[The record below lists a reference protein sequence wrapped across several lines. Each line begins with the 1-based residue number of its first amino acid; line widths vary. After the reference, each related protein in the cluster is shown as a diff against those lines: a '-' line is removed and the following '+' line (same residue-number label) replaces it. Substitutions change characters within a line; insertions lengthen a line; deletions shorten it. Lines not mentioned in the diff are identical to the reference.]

1 MNKIKK
7 IGFCLAFIILVWF
20 VADIYPD
27 EGMWLLNNVPKKY
40 LQEKYGFT
48 VTNEWLEHLQKSVV
62 RFPNGTGSFISSDG
76 LVLTNHHIASDW
88 LQKLSTQKNNYYEN
102 GFLAATRTQELK
114 CKGLE
119 LVVLM
124 GIEDV
129 TDRVNAGESIDAI
142 EKESSLTENMFG
154 RVEVFYN
161 GGQYHLYRYRN
172 YTDVRLVFAPENA
185 AGFFGGDADNFEYPR
200 YNLDCALFRA
210 YENNK
215 PAKIEHFLKWSK
227 AGAIEDELV
236 FVAGNPGST
245 YRLETVAGLEFM
257 RDVSIPFVLNYLR
270 RSEILCQQFAYEGE
284 EEERIVENELFSIQ
298 NSRKA
303 YYGMLKGLQDPKLMA
318 EKEKAE
324 RDLKDKVFQN
334 PGLNQEYGEAWNDIT
349 KAQILKAEI
358 YNKIFI
364 ARQLLNA
371 SNFASGT
378 PAEKEFKKFK
388 LADLLSFLAE
398 TLGYND
404 AFVKN
409 ILAGRSPQERTEE
422 FMSDTNLSM
431 LVRSNISQFA
441 AIYNKILQIEQE
453 AYIKIARAMFTLK
466 GTDIY
471 PDATFTLRLTFGI
484 VKGYKENGTDIS
496 YQTTFGGAF
505 GHAAK
510 HGNKKPWELPRSWL
524 KKVTK
529 INLNAPL
536 NFVSTVDI
544 TGGNSGSPVVNRNNE
559 IVGLI
564 FDSNIHGLAND
575 LLYTEEQARA
585 VSVSSQAIIEVLRKI
600 YNAKFLAEEIGR

>member
-48 VTNEWLEHLQKSVV
+48 VTDEWLEHLQKSVV

-510 HGNKKPWELPRSWL
+510 HGNKKPWELPRSWF

-529 INLNAPL
+529 INLNTPL

-575 LLYTEEQARA
+575 LLYTQEQARA
-585 VSVSSQAIIEVLRKI
+585 VSVSSQAIIEALRKI

>member
-585 VSVSSQAIIEVLRKI
+585 VSVSSQAIIEALRKI

>member
-7 IGFCLAFIILVWF
+7 IGFCLVFVILAWFI
-20 VADIYPD
+20 ADSYTD

-48 VTNEWLEHLQKSVV
+48 ITDEWLEHLQKAVV

-102 GFLAATRTQELK
+102 GFLAATQNQELK
-114 CKGLE
+114 CLGLE
-119 LVVLM
+119 LIVLT

-129 TDRVNAGESIDAI
+129 TNRVNAGESIDAI
-142 EKESSLTENMFG
+142 EKESSSTENIFG

-161 GGQYHLYRYRN
+161 GGQYHLYRYKR
-172 YTDVRLVFAPENA
+172 YADVRLVFAPENA

-200 YNLDCALFRA
+200 YDLDCALFRA

-245 YRLETVAGLEFM
+245 YRLETVAGLEFL
-257 RDVSIPFVLNYLR
+257 RDKVIPFILNYLR

-334 PGLNQEYGEAWNDIT
+334 PGLNQEYGEAWNDIA

-364 ARQLLNA
+364 ARQLINA
-371 SNFASGT
+371 SNLVSDT
-378 PAEKEFKKFK
+378 PAEKEFKKTK

-398 TLGYND
+398 TLGHDD

-409 ILAGRSPQERTEE
+409 ILAGRSPQERTDE
-422 FMSDTNLSM
+422 FMSDTDLSM
-431 LVRSNISQFA
+431 LVRLSISPFA
-441 AIYNKILQIEQE
+441 TFYNKILQVEQK
-453 AYIKIARAMFTLK
+453 AYIKIARAMFALK

-471 PDATFTLRLTFGI
+471 PDATFTLRLSFGI
-484 VKGYKENGTDIS
+484 VKGYKENGADIS

-510 HGNKKPWELPRSWL
+510 HGNKKPWELPRSWF

-529 INLNAPL
+529 INLNTPL

-544 TGGNSGSPVVNRNNE
+544 TGGNSGSPVVNRNGE

-585 VSVSSQAIIEVLRKI
+585 VSVSSQAIIEALRKI

>member
-510 HGNKKPWELPRSWL
+510 HGNKKPWELPRSWF

-529 INLNAPL
+529 INLNTPL